1 LLLPGQLDDLHAA
14 LGLARAPSLVRA
26 QILARL
32 CWALKREDRYAES
45 EGMALDLRALA
56 EQLGDEEHRIEA
68 DMALASLGALRGED
82 TMAALRGAQE
92 AAERAGFGLL
102 EAWAYLTITN
112 ALEGGGRHELAIPA
126 GREGLARARQL
137 GLGRQIAAPIAGNLA
152 ESLTSAGR
160 WNEALEILDEVLGL
174 DLSPLGR
181 FGPLVIR
188 AQIAVARGDQE
199 TAERMLDELR
209 SLPAGVQAESQRLLS
224 LARIEIDAR
233 LARGDLAGA
242 LDAGRTALI
251 RDVPADPRY
260 LWPLLATA
268 MRACAETSAVS
279 LPPEA
284 CDPGRLRRDLEL
296 RAGST
301 DRAGPVHDAWAAT
314 FAAEA
319 ARTDASA
326 EACADNRPDLAGWD
340 AAASAW
346 AALAQPQQEAYAL
359 LRAAGAASAAGNRK
373 ARPPGSAARPIW
385 PVRLGARP
393 LLEQIG
399 SLARRAR
406 VDVPALP
413 GPRGQSGPGE
423 PRRSGLPS
431 ANSKCCAWWPLAAV
445 TATSPPSSSSRPRR
459 PACTCPTSSASSA
472 SARVARP
479 PRRPTGSTFWTT
491 ANRRTLRISQ
501 LPDGGL
507 AVTSRHPPVENW
519 ATDFDHTDPAW
530 VADPY
535 PIWEDL
541 RQRCPVAHSDR
552 YGGTWLPV
560 THELVSEVAYDTENF
575 TSRSVVVSEER
586 PGPDDLPAPI
596 GLSPPITSDPPF
608 HAMAR
613 GMLLPAFGP
622 RATAALE
629 PFTRELCRELLAETE
644 GRASFD
650 AAIEYAQHIPVRV
663 IVRFLGF
670 PQEDADRFR
679 RFIRLVLEEVNMP
692 AEDEEREAMFG
703 ELDAYMDAQIDD
715 HIAHPRDDL
724 TSFLIGAEIAAAS

>member
-1 LLLPGQLDDLHAA
+1 MPEPARPAGLDHVGVLELAADAARWAGEPERGLALAEAAIAELGAADDAERMASMLRHRAGLRQDLLLPGQLDDLHAA
-14 LGLARAPSLVRA
+14 LRLASAPSLVRA

-45 EGMALDLRALA
+45 EGMALDLRGLA

-112 ALEGGGRHELAIPA
+112 ALEGSGRHALAIPA

-160 WNEALEILDEVLGL
+160 WDEALEILDEVLGL

-224 LARIEIDAR
+224 LARVEIDAR

-251 RDVPADPRY
+251 RHWPADPRY

-268 MRACAETSAVS
+268 MRACAEASAAG
-279 LPPEA
+279 LLPEA
-284 CDPGRLRRDLEL
+284 CDPGRLRKDLEL

-319 ARTDASA
+319 ARAD
-326 EACADNRPDLAGWD
+326 ACADACADDRPDLAGWD

-359 LRAAGAASAAGNRK
+359 LRAAGAASAAGNREG
-373 ARPPGSAARPIW
+373 AAARLGPAAEMAG
-385 PVRLGARP
+385 RLGARP

-413 GPRGQSGPGE
+413 GPRGHVGPGGAA
-423 PRRSGLPS
+423 PFGLTERE
-431 ANSKCCAWWPLAAV
+431 LEVLRLVAAGRGNRDIAAELFISPK
-445 TATSPPSSSSRPRR
+445 TASVHVSNILGKLGVSSRGE
-459 PACTCPTSSASSA
+459 AA
-472 SARVARP
+472 
-479 PRRPTGSTFWTT
+479 
-491 ANRRTLRISQ
+491 
-501 LPDGGL
+501 
-507 AVTSRHPPVENW
+507 
-519 ATDFDHTDPAW
+519 
-530 VADPY
+530 
-535 PIWEDL
+535 
-541 RQRCPVAHSDR
+541 
-552 YGGTWLPV
+552 
-560 THELVSEVAYDTENF
+560 
-575 TSRSVVVSEER
+575 
-586 PGPDDLPAPI
+586 
-596 GLSPPITSDPPF
+596 
-608 HAMAR
+608 
-613 GMLLPAFGP
+613 
-622 RATAALE
+622 ATAH
-629 PFTRELCRELLAETE
+629 RQHLL
-644 GRASFD
+644 
-650 AAIEYAQHIPVRV
+650 
-663 IVRFLGF
+663 
-670 PQEDADRFR
+670 
-679 RFIRLVLEEVNMP
+679 
-692 AEDEEREAMFG
+692 
-703 ELDAYMDAQIDD
+703 DD
-715 HIAHPRDDL
+715 
-724 TSFLIGAEIAAAS
+724 S